1 MQATHEGP
9 SPNQG
14 GGPFALSPE
23 APPAEPTRLAAGWQR
38 SAGEGP
44 SRAGTMPSSS
54 PIARASHAPSPA
66 ERCKSRAEGGEG
78 VAGGGRG
85 VKAAPSSDLGPI
97 LGKSPSRQEP

>member
-54 PIARASHAPSPA
+54 PIARASHVRKDVSL
-66 ERCKSRAEGGEG
+66 ERRVGRVSRA
-78 VAGGGRG
+78 VA
-85 VKAAPSSDLGPI
+85 VA
-97 LGKSPSRQEP
+97 